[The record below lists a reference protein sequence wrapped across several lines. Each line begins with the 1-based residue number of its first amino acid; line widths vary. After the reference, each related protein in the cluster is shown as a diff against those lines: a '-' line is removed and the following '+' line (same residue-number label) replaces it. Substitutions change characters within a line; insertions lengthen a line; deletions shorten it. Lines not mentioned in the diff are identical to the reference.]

1 MLKRE
6 AYSRSYLLFLT
17 TAFVLMIVSQGVI
30 HFLLSDQEDAGREIN
45 VASRQ
50 RTLVQQI
57 AKLSLEIRD
66 KNERGVTVKEEVKEL
81 KVLYNRWE
89 SSQRALLQGS
99 DFYKIDG
106 DKSARIEELYK
117 NVNPLYFDIKEQV
130 TEVIKKEG
138 EECDTAIEV
147 ILQKDDPYLEAM
159 NAVVHAYTTEQSEK
173 VRSLRLIGWG
183 LTTITLLALV
193 VALRFII
200 RPVLQRL
207 REQNEELVEL
217 NANLEKAGRIK
228 SDFLANMS
236 HEVRTP
242 LNGIVGMADVL
253 NHTVLSDEQREYVQT
268 IQRSGSTL
276 MHTLNDILDYS
287 RIKSGQ
293 LELVNEAFDLYTT
306 LDEVIDMMRP
316 LAVEK
321 KLELMLYVDPAV
333 PVGLSGDGTRLKQ
346 VLINLLNNAIKFT
359 EKGEVVVKVE
369 HVLKEEE
376 FHQLRFSIADTGI
389 GLPKDE
395 VEQLFQS
402 FTQADTSNSRKYGG
416 AGLGL
421 AICKQ
426 IVQLMGGRIWAES
439 EEGKGSTFCFTFVAE
454 QLEADGTSLDIGGVQ
469 GMKALIVDDN
479 TTNLKIL
486 VKQLG
491 HWGVQAT
498 PFNSPELVIEV
509 LDSLAKF
516 DFCILDMQMPGIDG
530 VELTRRIR
538 AHYTDSDLPII
549 VLSSVGD
556 GIASDAK
563 GSWNHYLVKPVQPK
577 RLLSVLSE
585 IAGREGARSNRSK
598 QRVSG
603 TAGSVK
609 DRKLDIL
616 LAEDNEMN
624 QAVLKRNLRNNGY
637 RHVTVR
643 SGAEV
648 LEKLAGQT
656 FDVIL
661 LDLDGEATRS
671 IETVAKIRK
680 LLNEEKLPLLVGM
693 SADQS
698 ASLRQQCFRAGFD
711 DVLHLPVDQEA
722 FNAFLMEWFPKLED
736 S

>member
-6 AYSRSYLLFLT
+6 AYSRRYLLFLST
-17 TAFVLMIVSQGVI
+17 VFILMIASQGGI

-66 KNERGVTVKEEVKEL
+66 RNAQGEGVKEQVKEL
-81 KVLYNRWE
+81 QVLYSRWE

-106 DKSARIEELYK
+106 DKSAAIEAHYK
-117 NVNPLYFDIKEQV
+117 NVNPLFFDIKDQV
-130 TEVIKKEG
+130 TKVIDQEG
-138 EECDTAIEV
+138 KDCDAAIEV

-173 VRSLRLIGWG
+173 VRNLRLIGWE
-183 LTTITLLALV
+183 LTALTLIALV

-200 RPVLQRL
+200 RPVLLRL
-207 REQNEELVEL
+207 REQNQELVEL

-242 LNGIVGMADVL
+242 LNGVIGMADVL
-253 NHTVLSDEQREYVQT
+253 NHTQLSDEQRDYVET
-268 IQRSGSTL
+268 IQRSGHTL

-293 LELVNEAFDLYTT
+293 LELENEAFDLYST
-306 LDEVIDMMRP
+306 LEEVIDMMRP
-316 LAVEK
+316 LALEK
-321 KLELMLYVDPAV
+321 KLELMLYVDPEV
-333 PVGLSGDGTRLKQ
+333 PAGLRGDGTRLKQ
-346 VLINLLNNAIKFT
+346 VLLNLLNNAVKFT
-359 EKGEVVVKVE
+359 EKGEIVVKVE
-369 HVLKEEE
+369 HVVQEEE
-376 FHQLRFSIADTGI
+376 FHQLRFAISDTGV

-402 FTQADTSNSRKYGG
+402 FTQADTSNSWKYGG
-416 AGLGL
+416 AGFGL

-439 EEGKGSTFCFTFVAE
+439 EQGKGSTFFFTLVTE
-454 QLEADGTSLDIGGVQ
+454 QLEADGTALDIGGVQ

-509 LDSLAKF
+509 LDNLAKF

-538 AHYTDSDLPII
+538 EHYTDGDLPII

-556 GIASDAK
+556 SIVSETAGN
-563 GSWNHYLVKPVQPK
+563 WNHYLVKPVQPK
-577 RLLSVLSE
+577 RLLSVISQ
-585 IAGREGARSNRSK
+585 I
-598 QRVSG
+598 SG
-603 TAGSVK
+603 TIGTRTGKQVNKTQQLKGSVK

-624 QAVLKRNLRNNGY
+624 QAVLSRNLRNNGY

-648 LEKLAGQT
+648 LKKLAGQT

-661 LDLDGEATRS
+661 LDLDGEVTRS
-671 IETVAKIRK
+671 IETVEKIRK
-680 LLNEEKLPLLVGM
+680 LLNDDSVPLLVGM
-693 SADQS
+693 SADES
-698 ASLRQQCFRAGFD
+698 EALRQKCFKAGFD
-711 DVLHLPVDQEA
+711 DFLHLPVGEDE
-722 FNAFLMEWFPKLED
+722 FNAFLVEWFPKLED